1 MAIAALLAV
10 AACAGGDDEQYNENG
25 QLVEKTDVRVVG
37 VDLGRAVDVGEHITN
52 ETDVFAPG
60 DTIYASVRTTGSSP
74 KTILGVQWKN
84 PDGDEIGGNNL
95 LIRPRG
101 DTSTLF
107 AFRYMANRS
116 TGPYTLDVRVNGK
129 MVKTTRFV
137 VSSTAEPRPVSI
149 VAERPLWS
157 AETPAEH
164 QTRLAAIRLFARKT
178 FARLTGAVASL
189 FDRAPNVQ
197 STGARD
203 LPAAVSAVVRVQM
216 CGSRGAACLDSAV
229 ALGNAAGSVMRY
241 FPRGLDSSGGV
252 LSYWVMSRDM
262 TGRPGTP
269 AYLGDQTGQVFEAR
283 YDPRWEKTGPDSAAK
298 LLALRSAVK
307 PLRYIRECI
316 KSTYEMYGGGYPVDL
331 SRSERREP
339 EGRCIAFPDRNAGT
353 VDTDE
358 GNRAGA
364 ATFVVNYSA
373 GKVDPRRDIPA
384 TFSVSM
390 RPVAYGGSS
399 IRSFFADTTGA
410 VHFTSEHRDATIDD
424 PLVFGCEAPEIF
436 YECTIALAESSRAI
450 LPGARISP

>member
-1 MAIAALLAV
+1 MSPTTRGTLTLAIASLLIS
-10 AACAGGDDEQYNENG
+10 ACGGDEYTENG
-25 QLVEKTDVRVVG
+25 QLVAKTDVRVVG
-37 VDLGRAVDVGEHITN
+37 VDFGPAVDSLKRV
-52 ETDVFAPG
+52 TDEADAFLPN
-60 DTIYASVRTTGSSP
+60 DTIYASVRTKGSSP
-74 KTILGVQWKN
+74 KTVLGVRWKN
-84 PDGDEIGGNNL
+84 PSGDEISMNNIA
-95 LIRPRG
+95 IRPTG
-101 DTSTLF
+101 DTSTVF
-107 AFRYMANRS
+107 ALNHLVALD
-116 TGPYTLDVRVNGK
+116 TGEYTLAMRVNGK
-129 MVKTTRFV
+129 EVKTASFTV
-137 VSSTAEPRPVSI
+137 TKG
-149 VAERPLWS
+149 AERHHALS
-157 AETPAEH
+157 REASKEV
-164 QTRLAAIRLFARKT
+164 QTRVGSIRPLARKT
-178 FARLTGAVASL
+178 FARLTEAVASL
-189 FDRAPNVQ
+189 FHRVLNGQ
-197 STGARD
+197 STPARD

-229 ALGNAAGSVMRY
+229 ALGNTAGSVMRY
-241 FPRGLDSSGGV
+241 FPRGLDSSGRV
-252 LSYWVMSRDM
+252 LSYWVMSRDT

-269 AYLGDQTGQVFEAR
+269 AYLGDQIGQVFEGR

-298 LLALRSAVK
+298 LLPLRSAVK
-307 PLRYIRECI
+307 PLRYIWECI

-331 SRSERREP
+331 SRSEHREP
-339 EGRCIAFPDRNAGT
+339 AGRCIAFPDRNAGT

-436 YECTIALAESSRAI
+436 DKCTIALAESSRAI
-450 LPGARISP
+450 LPGGRISP

>member
-1 MAIAALLAV
+1 MNPTTRVTLTMAIALLLV
-10 AACAGGDDEQYNENG
+10 IAACGGDEYTEDG
-25 QLVEKTDVRVVG
+25 QLVEKTNVRVVG
-37 VDLGRAVDVGEHITN
+37 VDLGRAVDSQGRVADG
-52 ETDVFAPG
+52 TDTFAPS
-60 DTIYASVRTTGSSP
+60 DTVYASVRTKGSSP
-74 KTILGVQWKN
+74 KTVLGVRWRN
-84 PDGDEIGGNNL
+84 AIGDEINGNNI
-95 LIRPRG
+95 LIRPTG

-107 AFRYMANRS
+107 TLRYPHLDP
-116 TGPYTLDVRVNGK
+116 GHYTLDTRVNGK
-129 MVKTTRFV
+129 VVKTASFT
-137 VSSTAEPRPVSI
+137 VSTTAEPRHAPSRETSP
-149 VAERPLWS
+149 ER
-157 AETPAEH
+157 
-164 QTRLAAIRLFARKT
+164 QTRFGAIRPFVRKT
-178 FARLTGAVASL
+178 FAQLTAAAASL
-189 FDRAPNVQ
+189 FDRVPNDQ
-197 STGARD
+197 STAARD
-203 LPAAVSAVVRVQM
+203 LPAAVSAVVRVQI

-229 ALGNAAGSVMRY
+229 ALGNTAGSVMRY
-241 FPRGLDSSGGV
+241 FPRGLDSSGRV
-252 LSYWVMSRDM
+252 HSYWVMSRDT

-269 AYLGDQTGQVFEAR
+269 AYLGDQTGQVFEGR

-298 LLALRSAVK
+298 LLPLRSAVK
-307 PLRYIRECI
+307 PLRYIWECI
-316 KSTYEMYGGGYPVDL
+316 KSTYQMYGGGYPVDL
-331 SRSERREP
+331 SRSERRQP

-436 YECTIALAESSRAI
+436 DECTIALAESSRAI
-450 LPGARISP
+450 LPGGRISP